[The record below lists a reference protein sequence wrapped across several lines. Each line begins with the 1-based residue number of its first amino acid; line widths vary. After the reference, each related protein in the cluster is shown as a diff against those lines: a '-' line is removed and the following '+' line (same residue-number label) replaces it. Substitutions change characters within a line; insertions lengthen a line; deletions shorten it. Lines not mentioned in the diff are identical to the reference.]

1 MEGVKEINK
10 RVLIIDDKES
20 PRIGLSHLIKE
31 NIGGYEVLTANS
43 AEKAIEILLSG
54 EKIDIL
60 LTDFRFRLKGRNG
73 IELIRYIKIVFLDNI
88 RTILMSGLISK
99 TDERIAKEAGVDAIL
114 HKPFSLDVLAGTL
127 RGLSSVLLIR
137 PDIK

>member
-127 RGLSSVLLIR
+127 RGLSSANL
-137 PDIK
+137 